1 MAPARRRAQTRRT
14 LSHLDARGRAR
25 MVDVGAKPAT
35 AREAVARGEVRMR
48 PATVRLIAA
57 GATPKGDVIA
67 AARLAGIMA
76 AKRTAE
82 LVPLCHPL
90 ALDAIDVDIAL
101 DPPAGRVR
109 LESRVRLVAKT
120 GAEMEALVA
129 VAVAALTLYD
139 MCKAVDR
146 AMVIDA
152 IRVVHKAGGKSGT
165 FTRPGQRP

>member
-1 MAPARRRAQTRRT
+1 
-14 LSHLDARGRAR
+14 
-25 MVDVGAKPAT
+25 MVDVGPKAAT
-35 AREAVARGEVRMR
+35 AREAVARAAVRMR
-48 PATVRLIAA
+48 PATLRLIAA
-57 GATPKGDVIA
+57 GRAPKGDVIA
-67 AARLAGIMA
+67 AARLAGILA

-82 LVPLCHPL
+82 LIPLCHPL
-90 ALDAIDVDIAL
+90 ALEAIDLDIAL
-101 DPPAGRVR
+101 DRRAGCAR

-152 IRVVHKAGGKSGT
+152 IRLVRKTGGKSGT
-165 FTRPGQRP
+165 FTRPGERQ

>member
-1 MAPARRRAQTRRT
+1 
-14 LSHLDARGRAR
+14 
-25 MVDVGAKPAT
+25 MVDIGRKTAT
-35 AREAVARGEVRMR
+35 AREAVARGAVRMR
-48 PATVRLIAA
+48 PATLRLIAA

-67 AARLAGIMA
+67 AARLAGILA

-82 LVPLCHPL
+82 LIPLCHPL

-101 DPPAGRVR
+101 DRRAACVR

-129 VAVAALTLYD
+129 VSVAALTLYD

-152 IRVVHKAGGKSGT
+152 IRLVHKAGGKSGT
-165 FTRPGQRP
+165 FARPGERT

>member
-1 MAPARRRAQTRRT
+1 
-14 LSHLDARGRAR
+14 
-25 MVDVGAKPAT
+25 MVDVGQKAAT
-35 AREAVARGEVRMR
+35 AREAVARGAVRMR
-48 PATVRLIAA
+48 PATLRLIAA

-67 AARLAGIMA
+67 AARLAGILA

-82 LVPLCHPL
+82 LIPLCHPL

-101 DPPAGRVR
+101 DPRAGCVR

-129 VAVAALTLYD
+129 VSVAALTLYD

-152 IRVVHKAGGKSGT
+152 IRLVHKAGGKSGT
-165 FTRPGQRP
+165 FTRPGERA

>member
-1 MAPARRRAQTRRT
+1 
-14 LSHLDARGRAR
+14 
-25 MVDVGAKPAT
+25 MVDVGPKPAT
-35 AREAVARGEVRMR
+35 AREAVARGAVHMR
-48 PATVRLIAA
+48 PATLRLIAS

-67 AARLAGIMA
+67 AARLAGILA

-82 LVPLCHPL
+82 LIPLCHPL
-90 ALDAIDVDIAL
+90 ALDAIDVDVTL
-101 DPPAGRVR
+101 DRRASCAR
-109 LESRVRLVAKT
+109 LEARVRLVAKT

-152 IRVVHKAGGKSGT
+152 IRLVRKAGGTSGT
-165 FTRPGQRP
+165 FTRAGERG